1 MMINRHRGE
10 ISAVLNGSEWVLCL
24 TLGALAELE
33 AAYETEDLSALI
45 ARFSTGKL
53 GARDMLLIVTAG
65 LRGGGN
71 DINKS
76 DVASM
81 RTEDGAIGFARIVT
95 ELLVATFGDNNQ
107 AASSHEVTNKSE
119 LISNPYKP

>member
-10 ISAVLNGSEWVLCL
+10 ISAVLNGKEWVLCL

-65 LRGGGN
+65 LRGGGH

-76 DVASM
+76 DVAVM
-81 RTEDGAIGFARIVT
+81 RTDDGAVGFARIVT

-107 AASSHEVTNKSE
+107 AATPHEIATKSE
-119 LISNPYKP
+119 LISNP

>member
-1 MMINRHRGE
+1 MMKNRHRGE

-33 AAYETEDLSALI
+33 AAYETENLAALI

-53 GARDMLLIVTAG
+53 SARDILLIVTAG
-65 LRGGGN
+65 LRGGGHEISKN
-71 DINKS
+71 E
-76 DVASM
+76 VATM
-81 RTEDGAIGFARIVT
+81 RANDGAVGFARIVT

-107 AASSHEVTNKSE
+107 VDSSHEVTKKSE
-119 LISNPYKP
+119 LISNP